1 MKKTMSAALLAAML
15 LVSCGQTAEPAAP
28 PSGETDAARDGAAA
42 AVTEAEEKESDYG
55 GYEFNMLNGNVSYTY
70 RFVTAEEENG
80 DVMND
85 SIYRRNLAVEEAL
98 KIKIKETVTE
108 NPQGDYM
115 DSISA
120 GDNSFDVA
128 LLRMEWAFPAVIA
141 NATVNWNVIPH
152 LDLSQPYWIQGSLTS
167 MSLMN
172 NVYFAVSAFDT
183 SHLESIR
190 AFVFNKRMAKDYGIE
205 SPYETVKSGKWTIQK
220 MYDTGLSVA
229 SDLDGNGKWT
239 KKDQFGMTGYSN
251 VICNTVMCGAGS
263 ILSIS
268 KDANDAP
275 YFDLDS
281 DSHVEKLLAVSK
293 IFGEDNGFCDKK
305 NNQDLFRQGQAL
317 YRILLLS
324 EVTALRDMD
333 DDFGVIPAPK
343 YDESQENYI
352 NLGGSP
358 FFMTVP
364 VTAPD
369 LGRTGDV
376 METLA
381 SASAGVIDTAY
392 YDVVLKGKVSRDDE
406 SEEMLDL
413 IISTLEY
420 YHPLANSYLNAPLA
434 DDYLWKG
441 KTDFA
446 SYFASVKDSIN
457 AEISQAIETYTEN
470 VR

>member
-1 MKKTMSAALLAAML
+1 MKKILSALLLAAVML
-15 LVSCGQTAEPAAP
+15 GACGEAPRPSAAP
-28 PSGETDAARDGAAA
+28 ETAAPAGEAGTAAETAAEE
-42 AVTEAEEKESDYG
+42 AVTDYG
-55 GYEFNMLNGNVSYTY
+55 GYEFTLLNGNVSYTY

-80 DVMND
+80 DIMND
-85 SIYRRNLAVEEAL
+85 SIYRRNIAVEDAL
-98 KIKIKETVTE
+98 NIKIRENVTD
-108 NPQGDYM
+108 NPQSDYM
-115 DSISA
+115 NSITA
-120 GDNSFDVA
+120 GDNAFDVA
-128 LLRMEWAFPAVIA
+128 LLRMEWVFPIVIE
-141 NATVNWNVIPH
+141 NGTVNWNSIPH

-172 NVYFAVSAFDT
+172 NIYFGVSAFDT

-190 AFVFNKRMAKDYGIE
+190 AIVFNKRMAEDFGIE

-220 MYDTGLSVA
+220 LYDNGLSAA

-239 KKDQFGMTGYSN
+239 KKDRFGMTGYSN
-251 VICNTVMCGAGS
+251 VICNTIMTGVGS

-275 YFDLDS
+275 YFDLDA
-281 DSHVEKLLAVSK
+281 DRHVERLLTVSK
-293 IFGEDNGFCDKK
+293 MFAEDNGFCDKK
-305 NNQDLFRQGQAL
+305 NNQDLFREGNAL

-333 DDFGVIPAPK
+333 DDFGIIPTPK
-343 YDESQENYI
+343 YDENQENYI

-364 VTAPD
+364 VTSPD
-369 LGRTGDV
+369 LERTGAV
-376 METLA
+376 MEALA
-381 SASAGVIDTAY
+381 SYSAGVIDTAY
-392 YDVVLKGKVSRDDE
+392 YDIVLKGKVSRDDE
-406 SEEMLDL
+406 SAGMLDL

-434 DDYLWKG
+434 DDYIWKG

-457 AEISQAIETYTEN
+457 AEIDQAIETYTAN
-470 VR
+470 VK